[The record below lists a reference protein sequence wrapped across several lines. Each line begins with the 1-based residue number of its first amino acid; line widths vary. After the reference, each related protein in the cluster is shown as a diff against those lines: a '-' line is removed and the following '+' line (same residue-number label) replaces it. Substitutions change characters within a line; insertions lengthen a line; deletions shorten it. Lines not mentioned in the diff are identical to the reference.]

1 MLPSDYFFSKEIF
14 LQFLQLPWVLAITLS
29 CRQQKI
35 SWQPCGGRGP
45 QISPEA
51 TLGVLKVHR
60 WTQNSRAL
68 RQKVILATGL
78 ECISL
83 PPKAFWRH
91 WRDLFGLR
99 SYFILDLFLSF
110 DVHITGFSV
119 GGRGRNKNH
128 TQKDCVE
135 FTHLLSPAYLSGERL
150 LDKILITTQDELAQ

>member
-68 RQKVILATGL
+68 RQEVILATGL

-110 DVHITGFSV
+110 DVHITVVFRWEAEAETRTILRKTVLNLPIYSV
-119 GGRGRNKNH
+119 LPTSQERGYWIR
-128 TQKDCVE
+128 
-135 FTHLLSPAYLSGERL
+135 F
-150 LDKILITTQDELAQ
+150 